1 VSTDHDAAARKQL
14 LPEDF
19 SPLLPGPAG
28 TDYEN
33 YLRTDELLALQKTPA
48 EMGHRDELI
57 FQTVHQ
63 TSELWLKLCCHEVDE
78 SIALLDAGEGRSAV
92 RLLARAGHVI
102 TLVTESL
109 HVLERMQP
117 WDFHGV
123 RRALGHGSGFDSPG
137 FRELRGRA
145 PGLYAAFE
153 RWLAGSGAT
162 LVTAYTDARAH
173 GDAFDLAEVL
183 IELDERIA
191 IWRDLHVK
199 MVQRAIGGGS
209 IGTQGTPVA
218 VLQGLTERRLFPAL
232 WDVRN
237 ELTVIANR

>member
-1 VSTDHDAAARKQL
+1 VSTDHDAAAREQL
-14 LPEDF
+14 LPADF
-19 SPLLPGPAG
+19 RPLLPGPAA
-28 TDYEN
+28 TDYVN
-33 YLRTDELLALQKTPA
+33 YLRTDELLSLQRTPA

-63 TSELWLKLCCHEVDE
+63 TSELWLKLSCHEVDE
-78 SIALLDAGEGRSAV
+78 TVRLLGAGEARVAV
-92 RLLARAGHVI
+92 RLLGRVGHII

-137 FRELRGRA
+137 FRELRSRA

-153 RWLAGSGAT
+153 RWLAASGAT
-162 LVTAYTDARAH
+162 LVTAYTEERAH
-173 GDAFDLAEVL
+173 PDAFDLAEAL

-199 MVQRAIGGGS
+199 MVQRAIGGGA

-237 ELTVIANR
+237 ALTEIANR